1 MAAQPWEALFGVD
14 LGSSTGQ
21 EGGGVV
27 TAQGQWSPTGLGSKL
42 SSTTY
47 QLGSHEQGTT
57 IA

>member
-1 MAAQPWEALFGVD
+1 MAAQPWEALSGVG

-27 TAQGQWSPTGLGSKL
+27 TVQGQWSPTELGSKL

-47 QLGSHEQGTT
+47 QPGSHEQGTA